1 MIRKKLYIVFLGFT
15 TFLLTGCWDYIS
27 LNEITIVTGI
37 AIDYAED
44 QKNYHL
50 SFEIIDITQSNKD
63 EGIRTAILESEGST
77 LFDAVR
83 KAKKRSANK
92 LYFGDSAVIILSDQ
106 IARQENLFDIIDWY
120 LRDAEHRENLNFIIS
135 KEKKAS
141 DLLKVKSPTDYITS
155 YVIKEIVT
163 EDHEVTSSTAESKAY
178 EIYNILKEKKQEL
191 TLPAFRLTHNNN
203 PTIEVDGMAVFNK
216 DKLVGYIDSQK
227 SQYVLFATNKVNGGI
242 FTINLDE
249 KNKEDIALEIS
260 KSSTKTS
267 YTYENDELSFAINID
282 LHVLLGEDQIL
293 RTDITT
299 KKLNEIQKKAEKKLN
314 EEVENII
321 KMVQSDFNTDIFGFS
336 NIIYRKNP
344 KLWNKIRKDWKNIFK
359 TVSVKVKSDITIDN
373 TAFIK

>member
-120 LRDAEHRENLNFIIS
+120 LKDAEHRENLNFIIS

-163 EDHEVTSSTAESKAY
+163 EDHEVTSSTAKSKAY

-227 SQYVLFATNKVNGGI
+227 SQYVLFASNKVNGGI

>member
-120 LRDAEHRENLNFIIS
+120 LKDAEHRENLNFIIS

-163 EDHEVTSSTAESKAY
+163 EDHEVTSSTAKSKAY